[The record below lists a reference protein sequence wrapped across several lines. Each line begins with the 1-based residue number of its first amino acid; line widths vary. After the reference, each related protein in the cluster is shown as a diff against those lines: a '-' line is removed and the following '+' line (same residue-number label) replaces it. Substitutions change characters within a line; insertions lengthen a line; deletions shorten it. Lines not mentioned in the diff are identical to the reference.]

1 MEYASRPNPRNYD
14 DPVTFLARKVRL
26 LARTRIARQ
35 HKFLMPETDHS
46 HHLLELDAF
55 FADPT
60 ICRNSFRL
68 LIHFAIRLAAAGHAS
83 DVLTITERSPEAKL
97 FQPLADG
104 LRLHLGLP
112 VQITD
117 RSRVLAIQIAG
128 KIAEEVSA
136 HREAPSLA

>member
-1 MEYASRPNPRNYD
+1 MSG
-14 DPVTFLARKVRL
+14 
-26 LARTRIARQ
+26 
-35 HKFLMPETDHS
+35 TDHS

-68 LIHFAIRLAAAGHAS
+68 LIHFAIRLAAVGHAA
-83 DVLTITERSPEAKL
+83 DVLKIAEHSPEAKL

-104 LRLHLGLP
+104 LRLHMGVP

-117 RSRVLAIQIAG
+117 RSRMLAIQIAS

-136 HREAPSLA
+136 HREAPSMA